1 MYSPALTD
9 FTFMVK
15 VRKLMQLCMF
25 QTMITVDTVGLIL
38 TFMPF
43 SCFIYAVIE
52 FANFCEILMFRWNS
66 ADFRTGQ

>member
-1 MYSPALTD
+1 
-9 FTFMVK
+9 
-15 VRKLMQLCMF
+15 MQLCMF